1 MEVIKKIFDRLIKLG
16 EWLRELNFVKKVIQ
30 IKLVLQEQ
38 IILRKKI
45 FFLVLFGSWL
55 ILVVAGL
62 TSSNR
67 QVYSEDELST
77 EQNFA
82 NGTGSVKLASQTYSK
97 KDKLILLDFELNGQA
112 GSGINPRNLKWKLY
126 SKKARNS
133 KLEVVPIY
141 DKKVMVMIKNVPED
155 FDAYA
160 VQITNKSVNANDIS
174 IDISSSSSSG
184 TVTKKSSKKDWLQFM
199 VTSRGK
205 NLKQKDLKNISRK
218 DLVLSEVNREIKFQN
233 GQIKKLETAVK
244 DMNKLIKDNNDKI
257 KSLQKNATYLTDD
270 QKESNDTEISN
281 LRSSNDN
288 YYQQIDEAK
297 KNIKIVQARVK
308 MLHKKY
314 NDIKNGKLTSYTTVD
329 VD

>member
-30 IKLVLQEQ
+30 IKSVLQEQ
-38 IILRKKI
+38 IILRKMI
-45 FFLVLFGSWL
+45 FFSILFGSWL

-82 NGTGSVKLASQTYSK
+82 NGTGSVKLSSQTYSK

-184 TVTKKSSKKDWLQFM
+184 MVTKKSSKKDWLQFM

-233 GQIKKLETAVK
+233 EQIKKLETAVK

-314 NDIKNGKLTSYTTVD
+314 NDIKNGKLTNYTTVD

>member
-1 MEVIKKIFDRLIKLG
+1 M
-16 EWLRELNFVKKVIQ
+16 
-30 IKLVLQEQ
+30 
-38 IILRKKI
+38 I
-45 FFLVLFGSWL
+45 FFSVLFGSWL

-257 KSLQKNATYLTDD
+257 KSLQKNAMYLTDD

-314 NDIKNGKLTSYTTVD
+314 NDIKNSKLTNYTTVD

>member
-1 MEVIKKIFDRLIKLG
+1 M
-16 EWLRELNFVKKVIQ
+16 
-30 IKLVLQEQ
+30 
-38 IILRKKI
+38 I
-45 FFLVLFGSWL
+45 FFSVLFGSWL

-97 KDKLILLDFELNGQA
+97 KDRLILLDFELNGQA

-126 SKKARNS
+126 SKKTRNS

-218 DLVLSEVNREIKFQN
+218 DLILSEVNREIKFQN

-314 NDIKNGKLTSYTTVD
+314 NDIKNGKLTNYTTVD

>member
-30 IKLVLQEQ
+30 IKSVLQEQ
-38 IILRKKI
+38 IILRKII
-45 FFLVLFGSWL
+45 FFSILFGSWL

-199 VTSRGK
+199 ITSRGK

-314 NDIKNGKLTSYTTVD
+314 NDIKNGKLTNYTTVD

>member
-30 IKLVLQEQ
+30 IKSVLQEQ
-38 IILRKKI
+38 IILRKMI
-45 FFLVLFGSWL
+45 FFSVLFGSWL

-97 KDKLILLDFELNGQA
+97 KDRLILLDFELNGQA

-288 YYQQIDEAK
+288 YYQQIGEAK

-314 NDIKNGKLTSYTTVD
+314 NDIKNGKLTNYTTVD

>member
-30 IKLVLQEQ
+30 IKSVLQEQ
-38 IILRKKI
+38 IILRKMI
-45 FFLVLFGSWL
+45 FFSVLFGSWL

-97 KDKLILLDFELNGQA
+97 KDRLILLDFELNGQA

-257 KSLQKNATYLTDD
+257 KSLQKNAMYLTDD

-314 NDIKNGKLTSYTTVD
+314 NDIKNSKLTNYTTVD

>member
-30 IKLVLQEQ
+30 IKSVLQEQ
-38 IILRKKI
+38 IILRKMI
-45 FFLVLFGSWL
+45 FFSVLFGSWL

-97 KDKLILLDFELNGQA
+97 KDRLILLDFELNGQA

-314 NDIKNGKLTSYTTVD
+314 NDIKNGKLTNYTTVD

>member
-1 MEVIKKIFDRLIKLG
+1 M
-16 EWLRELNFVKKVIQ
+16 
-30 IKLVLQEQ
+30 
-38 IILRKKI
+38 I
-45 FFLVLFGSWL
+45 FFSVLFGSWL

-97 KDKLILLDFELNGQA
+97 KDRLILLDFELNGQA

-288 YYQQIDEAK
+288 YYQQIGEAK

-314 NDIKNGKLTSYTTVD
+314 NDIKNGKLNNYTTVD

>member
-30 IKLVLQEQ
+30 IKSVLQEQ
-38 IILRKKI
+38 IILRKMI
-45 FFLVLFGSWL
+45 FFSVLFGSWL

-97 KDKLILLDFELNGQA
+97 KDRLILLDFELNGQA

-218 DLVLSEVNREIKFQN
+218 DLILSEVNREIKFQN

-314 NDIKNGKLTSYTTVD
+314 NDIKNGKLTNYTTVD

>member
-97 KDKLILLDFELNGQA
+97 KDRLILLDFELNGQA

-288 YYQQIDEAK
+288 YYQQIGEAK

>member
-1 MEVIKKIFDRLIKLG
+1 M
-16 EWLRELNFVKKVIQ
+16 
-30 IKLVLQEQ
+30 
-38 IILRKKI
+38 I
-45 FFLVLFGSWL
+45 FFSVLFGSWL

-97 KDKLILLDFELNGQA
+97 KDRLILLDFELNGQA

-218 DLVLSEVNREIKFQN
+218 DLVLSEVNREVKFQN

-288 YYQQIDEAK
+288 YYQQIGEAK
-297 KNIKIVQARVK
+297 KKIKIVQARVK

-314 NDIKNGKLTSYTTVD
+314 NDIKNGKLTNYTTVD

>member
-1 MEVIKKIFDRLIKLG
+1 MM
-16 EWLRELNFVKKVIQ
+16 
-30 IKLVLQEQ
+30 
-38 IILRKKI
+38 
-45 FFLVLFGSWL
+45 FFSVLFGSWL

-97 KDKLILLDFELNGQA
+97 KDRLILLDFELNGQA

-218 DLVLSEVNREIKFQN
+218 DLVLSEVNREVKFQN

-288 YYQQIDEAK
+288 YYQQIGEAK

-314 NDIKNGKLTSYTTVD
+314 NDIKNGKLTNYTTVD

>member
-30 IKLVLQEQ
+30 IKSVLQEQ
-38 IILRKKI
+38 IILRKMI
-45 FFLVLFGSWL
+45 FFSILFGSWL

-297 KNIKIVQARVK
+297 KNIKIVKARVK

-314 NDIKNGKLTSYTTVD
+314 NDIKNGKLTNYTTVD

>member
-30 IKLVLQEQ
+30 IKSVLQEQ

>member
-1 MEVIKKIFDRLIKLG
+1 M
-16 EWLRELNFVKKVIQ
+16 
-30 IKLVLQEQ
+30 
-38 IILRKKI
+38 I
-45 FFLVLFGSWL
+45 FFSVFFGSWL

-97 KDKLILLDFELNGQA
+97 KDRLILLDFELNGQA

-233 GQIKKLETAVK
+233 GQFKKLETAVK

-288 YYQQIDEAK
+288 YYQQIGEAK

-314 NDIKNGKLTSYTTVD
+314 NDIKNGKLTNYTTVD

>member
-1 MEVIKKIFDRLIKLG
+1 M
-16 EWLRELNFVKKVIQ
+16 
-30 IKLVLQEQ
+30 
-38 IILRKKI
+38 I
-45 FFLVLFGSWL
+45 FFSVLFGSWL

-97 KDKLILLDFELNGQA
+97 KDRLILLDFELNGQA

-281 LRSSNDN
+281 LRSSSDN

-314 NDIKNGKLTSYTTVD
+314 NDIKNGKLTNYTTVD

>member
-30 IKLVLQEQ
+30 IKSVLQEQ
-38 IILRKKI
+38 IILRKMI
-45 FFLVLFGSWL
+45 FFSVLFGSWL

-174 IDISSSSSSG
+174 IDISSSSSSE

-205 NLKQKDLKNISRK
+205 KLKQKDLKNISRK

-244 DMNKLIKDNNDKI
+244 DINKLIKDNNDKI

-297 KNIKIVQARVK
+297 KNIKIIQARVK

-314 NDIKNGKLTSYTTVD
+314 NDIKNSKLTNYTTVD

>member
-1 MEVIKKIFDRLIKLG
+1 M
-16 EWLRELNFVKKVIQ
+16 
-30 IKLVLQEQ
+30 
-38 IILRKKI
+38 I
-45 FFLVLFGSWL
+45 FFSVLFGSWL

-97 KDKLILLDFELNGQA
+97 KDRLILLDFELNGQA

-218 DLVLSEVNREIKFQN
+218 DLVLSEVNREVKFQN

-288 YYQQIDEAK
+288 YYQQIGEAK

-314 NDIKNGKLTSYTTVD
+314 NDIKNGKLTNYTTVD

>member
-30 IKLVLQEQ
+30 IKSVLQEQ
-38 IILRKKI
+38 IILRKMI
-45 FFLVLFGSWL
+45 FFSVLFGSWL

-174 IDISSSSSSG
+174 IDISSSSSG

-314 NDIKNGKLTSYTTVD
+314 NDIKNSKLTNYTTVD

>member
-30 IKLVLQEQ
+30 IKSVLQEQ
-38 IILRKKI
+38 IILRKMI
-45 FFLVLFGSWL
+45 FFSVLFGSWL

-97 KDKLILLDFELNGQA
+97 KDRLILLDFELNGQA

-218 DLVLSEVNREIKFQN
+218 DLVLSEMNREIKFQN

-288 YYQQIDEAK
+288 YYQQIGEAK

-314 NDIKNGKLTSYTTVD
+314 NDIKNGKLTNYTTVD

>member
-1 MEVIKKIFDRLIKLG
+1 M
-16 EWLRELNFVKKVIQ
+16 
-30 IKLVLQEQ
+30 
-38 IILRKKI
+38 I
-45 FFLVLFGSWL
+45 FFSVLFGSWL

-97 KDKLILLDFELNGQA
+97 KDRLILLDFELNGQA

-288 YYQQIDEAK
+288 YYQQIGEAK

-314 NDIKNGKLTSYTTVD
+314 NDIKNGKLTNYTTVD